1 MLTAIV
7 YIAAVIRL
15 NINFCKII
23 RIYIL
28 CMFVHFV
35 SGTGNLTVKSFPLR
49 FGCCALIGNR
59 IVQGKKIG
67 LADAMCGVQRAVTVR
82 IVSAGEGVAIVDVGE
97 GKWWDKA
104 FGVVFG
110 AVGFWPIIGLA
121 AYGSCRQ
128 AAVPGRV
135 HRCIKKY
142 LKETNALEEA

>member
-1 MLTAIV
+1 MMNFYKLPQGKSLYGMATQISTHLKKKEGMEVQTLTADKGEV
-7 YIAAVIRL
+7 
-15 NINFCKII
+15 
-23 RIYIL
+23 
-28 CMFVHFV
+28 
-35 SGTGNLTVKSFPLR
+35 
-49 FGCCALIGNR
+49 